1 MQNGLTYSTDEIGAS
16 ITIDETHL
24 RPNLLS
30 DYIDMVPGNAY
41 DVQLSTTET
50 SRIEAPYTSK
60 CRNDYP
66 EICRNYGAYSMSKC
80 SQGCVQHQVNKG
92 CSCTEASMLEGEL
105 EEEYKA
111 ILKMVCNISH
121 VNCIINHW
129 ETLGMKGMEEQMLKP
144 CTPEC
149 SRTKYSVR
157 VFTAKHFIA
166 TIGVKKDK

>member
-66 EICRNYGAYSMSKC
+66 EICKNYGAYTMSRC
-80 SQGCVQHQVNKG
+80 TQGCTKYQINTA
-92 CSCTEASMLEGEL
+92 CNCTDGFLIEGDL
-105 EEEYKA
+105 EENYMAMKT
-111 ILKMVCNISH
+111 CNNDDDMICQH
-121 VNCIINHW
+121 NHKSNI
-129 ETLGMKGMEEQMLKP
+129 T
-144 CTPEC
+144 T
-149 SRTKYSVR
+149 
-157 VFTAKHFIA
+157 
-166 TIGVKKDK
+166 D